1 MYFCK
6 NSIAK
11 TIVSRN
17 ARRVLI
23 SVWGLI
29 FCLYNKLGVHNV
41 TGLCTSLNEN
51 DFPTINGYASIF
63 GFAARNRE
71 QPGVID
77 KTRYPTST
85 QR

>member
-29 FCLYNKLGVHNV
+29 FCLYNNV
-41 TGLCTSLNEN
+41 TGLCTRLKEN
-51 DFPTINGYASIF
+51 DFHTINGHARAF
-63 GFAARNRE
+63 GFARSRVNNYE
-71 QPGVID
+71 LD
-77 KTRYPTST
+77 N
-85 QR
+85 

>member
-1 MYFCK
+1 MFFCK

-11 TIVSRN
+11 TIIVSRN

-29 FCLYNKLGVHNV
+29 FCLYNNV
-41 TGLCTSLNEN
+41 TGLCTRLREN
-51 DFPTINGYASIF
+51 DFHTITGHARAF
-63 GFAARNRE
+63 GFAVAVNKYE
-71 QPGVID
+71 LD
-77 KTRYPTST
+77 KKRYPSST

>member
-29 FCLYNKLGVHNV
+29 FCVYNKLGVHDV
-41 TGLCTSLNEN
+41 TGLCTRLKEK
-51 DFPTINGYASIF
+51 DFHTINGHARAF
-63 GFAARNRE
+63 GFAVAVNN
-71 QPGVID
+71 
-77 KTRYPTST
+77 
-85 QR
+85 

>member
-6 NSIAK
+6 NNKAK

-29 FCLYNKLGVHNV
+29 FCLYNKIGVHNV
-41 TGLCTSLNEN
+41 TGLCTRLKEN
-51 DFPTINGYASIF
+51 DFPTINGYARTF
-63 GFAARNRE
+63 GFAARSRE
-71 QPGVID
+71 QPGI
-77 KTRYPTST
+77 R
-85 QR
+85 

>member
-6 NSIAK
+6 NNKAK

-29 FCLYNKLGVHNV
+29 FFLYNKIGVHNV
-41 TGLCTSLNEN
+41 SGLCTRLKEK
-51 DFPTINGYASIF
+51 INGYARTF
-63 GFAARNRE
+63 GFAARSRE
-71 QPGVID
+71 QPGI
-77 KTRYPTST
+77 R
-85 QR
+85 